1 MIMDNSLIGI
11 MGSARSGKDTA
22 YMAIKELFP
31 SKEVER
37 RAFADELKKECD
49 PFLKENLNISAFTEN
64 AKEKEVIRPFL
75 VTYGTHLRRK
85 LNPSCWI
92 DSLEQTLSLDVNKC
106 ICITDT
112 RFENEARWIKSKG
125 GKLIFIDR
133 MGIKPANIEEEQN
146 NPVLMSLAD
155 MVIEMPTFH
164 EDYFARCR
172 SKISKELLKWKT

>member
-1 MIMDNSLIGI
+1 MIMENSLIGI

-31 SKEVER
+31 DKIIER

-49 PFLKENLNISAFTEN
+49 AFLKENLNISAFTEN
-64 AKEKEVIRPFL
+64 TEEKEIIRPFL
-75 VTYGTHLRRK
+75 VTYGTHLRRR

-92 DSLEQTLSLDVNKC
+92 ESLEETLSLRDNKC

-133 MGIKPANIEEEQN
+133 SGISPANIEEEQN

-155 MVIEMPTFH
+155 MVIKMPTFR
-164 EDYFARCR
+164 EDYFSKCR
-172 SKISKELLKWKT
+172 SRIREELSKWKT

>member
-1 MIMDNSLIGI
+1 MIMENSLIGI

-31 SKEVER
+31 SKVIER

-49 PFLKENLNISAFTEN
+49 SFLKKNLNISAFTEDTE
-64 AKEKEVIRPFL
+64 EKEIIRPFL
-75 VTYGTHLRRK
+75 VTYGTHLRRR

-92 DSLEQTLSLDVNKC
+92 ESLEKSLSLREDKC

-133 MGIKPANIEEEQN
+133 SGIFPANVEEEQN
-146 NPVLMSLAD
+146 NPILISLAD
-155 MVIEMPTFH
+155 IVIKMPTF
-164 EDYFARCR
+164 ENDYFMKCR
-172 SKISKELLKWKT
+172 SRIREELSKWKT